1 MKIVV
6 GAEVEVQ
13 NIGGADPDDDW
24 SRDSTSGYVSN
35 VTARE
40 AKEFEVGAF
49 QWYTESWDGELEGVN
64 VGDTIYAVVADYE
77 TGDTFGRDGG
87 NAQILDVF
95 ATQEEAE
102 GLAAAALQKE
112 TRALPAYSEWRR
124 GYDYSFT
131 YNGKEYHRSW
141 AGYFEHLQSLDVWE
155 VVVGGG
161 RKGSGY
167 GIKRG
172 S

>member
-6 GAEVEVQ
+6 GADVEVQ
-13 NIGGADPDDDW
+13 NIGGADPDDSW

-40 AKEFEVGAF
+40 AKDFEVGKF
-49 QWYTESWDGELEGVN
+49 QWYTESWDGELDVS

-95 ATQEEAE
+95 STFEEAE
-102 GLAAAALQKE
+102 GLAAAALVKQSGDM
-112 TRALPAYSEWRR
+112 PEWRR
-124 GYDYSFT
+124 GYEYSFD
-131 YNGKEYHRSW
+131 YNGKTYHRSW
-141 AGYFEHLQSLDVWE
+141 AGYFEHLQSLDVWK

-161 RKGSGY
+161 RKGPGY
-167 GIKRG
+167 GVKRG